1 MEIKFDKEANALY
14 IKLTDKEIAY
24 TEEITPNIIVDYS
37 EDDKPVGIEILNANK
52 EVIKSGLEDL
62 IQKVWIKSII
72 SSHPIQSSEL
82 N

>member
-37 EDDKPVGIEILNANK
+37 EDDKPVGIEILNASK
-52 EVIKSGLEDL
+52 EVKKENIEQLL
-62 IQKVWIKSII
+62 QTV
-72 SSHPIQSSEL
+72 
-82 N
+82 

>member
-14 IKLTDKEIAY
+14 IKLTNKKIAY

-52 EVIKSGLEDL
+52 EIKRENIEQLL
-62 IQKVWIKSII
+62 QTV
-72 SSHPIQSSEL
+72 
-82 N
+82 